1 MRRLVAGCESE
12 NPKCLCRK
20 FLFSSAVLAVI
31 LFLVYS
37 NSLDCGWHLD
47 DFHSI
52 TQNPNIHLKEVTWP
66 GISKSLHSDL
76 NYPDKLYRPI
86 AGLTLAL
93 NFFVSGADPF
103 SYHLVNLLI
112 HWLSSVFVFL
122 FVYQTLHLP
131 SFHGKYESS
140 AYSVALLSASLWA
153 INPVQTQSV
162 TYIVQRMTSLAG
174 MFYIM
179 SMTFYLMAR
188 TASEGRRRLV
198 HWVLCSAAFV
208 LAFGAKENAALLPL
222 SILLCEG
229 FLVQEDIGS
238 WINRNKTYMLVTL
251 AVILTLSLLY
261 TRYRR
266 GGVLSFLNDYE
277 ERPFTLA
284 QRLLTQPRVILFY
297 LSLIFYP
304 LSSRLSIAHSFD
316 VSTSLLTPLSTLFA
330 VLFMAGAIVFAVLF
344 SKKYRLLSFCFLFFL
359 VNHLLESSVFPLEL
373 VFEHRNYIPSMVVF
387 FPIAIGICLL
397 FERYASARG
406 MKGLLVVFIVLLLV
420 GLGHATYLRNF
431 DWKNEQTLWADASIK
446 APDQFRP
453 HHNLGV
459 YYQEHGK
466 LQEAIAEFEKAL
478 DSKGFNRRTEK
489 VVTYY
494 QLGRVYYQ
502 LGQLQKSKGFY
513 EKALEINASLPQ
525 ALADLAVLYG
535 MEGDEQTAFL
545 YLERGYKADPQN
557 PYVNFNLGLYCMKM
571 REWDRAQPYFRKAA
585 EAESIK
591 GSAHL
596 YLGMIGKQKG
606 QLGSAAMHLKASAAA
621 NPKDIT
627 PHLHLLEVYHAAGL
641 KGMSLQEGMLISEM
655 IGLDEALFRQ
665 TVDLVVTTGGVGD
678 VLMSGEIIFPVLYQV
693 MNRRADTFKTQL
705 TYLNKLLDKDSKI
718 E

>member
-112 HWLSSVFVFL
+112 HWLCSVFLFL

-131 SFHGKYESS
+131 SFHGKYAAS
-140 AYSVALLSASLWA
+140 AYSIALLSAVLWA
-153 INPVQTQSV
+153 INPIQTQAV
-162 TYIVQRMTSLAG
+162 TYVVQRMTSLAG
-174 MFYIM
+174 LFYIM
-179 SMTFYLMAR
+179 SMFFYAKGR
-188 TASEGRRRLV
+188 TAREGKMRLLNGA
-198 HWVLCSAAFV
+198 LCFTAFA
-208 LAFGAKENAALLPL
+208 LAFGSKENAALLPV
-222 SILLCEG
+222 SMLLYEG
-229 FLVQEDIGS
+229 IVVQTDIDS
-238 WINRNKTYMLVTL
+238 WVKRNKLYILTALSL
-251 AVILTLSLLY
+251 ILTLSVLY
-261 TRYRR
+261 AYYRR
-266 GGVLSFLNDYE
+266 GSFLSFLNDYE

-304 LSSRLSIAHSFD
+304 LPSRLSIAHSFD
-316 VSTSLLTPLSTLFA
+316 VSTSLFNPVSTLFSISS
-330 VLFMAGAIVFAVLF
+330 VAGAAILAVLF

-387 FPIAIGICLL
+387 LPVAIGICLL
-397 FERYASARG
+397 FERYASAPG
-406 MKGLLVVFIVLLLV
+406 MKSVLAAFIALLLV

-431 DWKNEQTLWADASIK
+431 AWKSEQTLWADASIK

-459 YYQEHGK
+459 AYQDQGR
-466 LQEAIAEFEKAL
+466 LREAVSEFEKAL
-478 DSKGFNRRTEK
+478 QSEGIHRKTEK

-494 QLGRVYYQ
+494 QLGRAYHQ
-502 LGQLQKSKGFY
+502 LGDLQKSKAFY
-513 EKALEINASLPQ
+513 EKTLQMDANLSH
-525 ALADLAVLYG
+525 ALAGLAVLYAA
-535 MEGDEQTAFL
+535 EGNADTSWV
-545 YLERGYKADPQN
+545 YLERAWKANSEN
-557 PYVNFNLGLYCMKM
+557 PYVNFNMGLHYMNQGEM
-571 REWDRAQPYFRKAA
+571 DRAEPHFRKAA
-585 EAESIK
+585 AAEDIK

-596 YLGMIGKQKG
+596 YLGMICKQRG
-606 QLGSAAMHLKASAAA
+606 QLGRAAMYLKASAAA
-621 NPKDIT
+621 NPKDVT
-627 PHLHLLEVYHAAGL
+627 PHLHLLEVYDEAGL
-641 KGMSLQEGMLISEM
+641 GGMSLQEGEILSEM
-655 IGLDEALFRQ
+655 IGRDGTLFQ
-665 TVDLVVTTGGVGD
+665 QIVGLILNKSGSKD
-678 VLMSGEIIFPVLYQV
+678 VHLSARIIFPVLHDVFSRKAKKYDV
-693 MNRRADTFKTQL
+693 YAD
-705 TYLNKLLDKDSKI
+705 YLKKVLDKDSKI